1 MSSSLIKN
9 FSFPNTNGRS
19 FRYNWLESYTWLC
32 YLPSTDGAF
41 CLSCVLFGDIFCGK
55 AKKINRLFSELLC
68 CWNDAAFTFKKHA
81 GEGMGGE
88 MGLHASTLPILTA
101 LFAQMSGATQPIEA
115 ILDTN
120 VKKEIKDNRDK
131 LASIADAVL
140 YCSRLGL
147 PLRGHRDDSKYHPEV
162 GQYSTGGVGNFIETL

>member
-1 MSSSLIKN
+1 
-9 FSFPNTNGRS
+9 
-19 FRYNWLESYTWLC
+19 
-32 YLPSTDGAF
+32 
-41 CLSCVLFGDIFCGK
+41 
-55 AKKINRLFSELLC
+55 
-68 CWNDAAFTFKKHA
+68 
-81 GEGMGGE
+81 
-88 MGLHASTLPILTA
+88 MGLHASTLSILTA
-101 LFAQMSGATQPIEA
+101 LFAQRSGATQPIEA

-140 YCSRLGL
+140 YCGRLGL